1 MDQDFSYVK
10 KMYVKKERLEAEIAE
25 LKEIIYQN
33 KVEVLNDL
41 LSDKEKELSAVAEDL
56 ILIEEMIASL

>member
-1 MDQDFSYVK
+1 MEQDFSYVK
-10 KMYVKKERLEAEIAE
+10 KMYAKKERLEAEIAE

-41 LSDKEKELSAVAEDL
+41 LAEKQRELNIVAEDL
-56 ILIEEMIASL
+56 ILVEEMIANM